1 MDMKQILMNLN
12 NLSSGYWEDYL
23 ITDDKK
29 RAIIILRDWCIE
41 KLKQPHPF
49 GTPQEPI
56 WRNRIDE
63 LSEISRVAVSLRI
76 DMAVL
81 ISYMIFYFF
90 LGKIVNRPKYVTDLG
105 KFIVFPVPTALGAYV
120 GYKISPYLIT
130 FLQ

>member
-1 MDMKQILMNLN
+1 MESKLRRKKKLP
-12 NLSSGYWEDYL
+12 LSTIVEDYNSS
-23 ITDDKK
+23 
-29 RAIIILRDWCIE
+29 
-41 KLKQPHPF
+41 
-49 GTPQEPI
+49 TPQEV
-56 WRNRIDE
+56 WIDGV
-63 LSEISRVAVSLRI
+63 LYNFLYGFLGAVVIVAVSLRI

-120 GYKISPYLIT
+120 GYKVSPLLIT

>member
-1 MDMKQILMNLN
+1 MESRLRRKKKLP
-12 NLSSGYWEDYL
+12 LSTIVEDYNSSS
-23 ITDDKK
+23 
-29 RAIIILRDWCIE
+29 
-41 KLKQPHPF
+41 
-49 GTPQEPI
+49 PQEV
-56 WRNRIDE
+56 WIDGV
-63 LSEISRVAVSLRI
+63 LYNFLYGFLGAVVIVAVSLRI

-120 GYKISPYLIT
+120 GYKVSPLLIT

>member
-1 MDMKQILMNLN
+1 LGAVVI
-12 NLSSGYWEDYL
+12 
-23 ITDDKK
+23 
-29 RAIIILRDWCIE
+29 
-41 KLKQPHPF
+41 
-49 GTPQEPI
+49 
-56 WRNRIDE
+56 
-63 LSEISRVAVSLRI
+63 VAVSLRI

-120 GYKISPYLIT
+120 GYKVSPLLIT

>member
-1 MDMKQILMNLN
+1 MRQKKKLP
-12 NLSSGYWEDYL
+12 LSNIVDDYNSSS
-23 ITDDKK
+23 
-29 RAIIILRDWCIE
+29 
-41 KLKQPHPF
+41 
-49 GTPQEPI
+49 PQEV
-56 WRNRIDE
+56 WIDGV
-63 LSEISRVAVSLRI
+63 LYNFLYGFLGAVVIVAVSLRI

-120 GYKISPYLIT
+120 GYKISPLLMN

>member
-1 MDMKQILMNLN
+1 MESKLRRKKKLP
-12 NLSSGYWEDYL
+12 LSTIVEDYNSSS
-23 ITDDKK
+23 
-29 RAIIILRDWCIE
+29 
-41 KLKQPHPF
+41 
-49 GTPQEPI
+49 PQEV
-56 WRNRIDE
+56 WIDGV
-63 LSEISRVAVSLRI
+63 LYNFLYGFLGAVVIVAVSLRI

-120 GYKISPYLIT
+120 GYKISPLLMN

>member
-1 MDMKQILMNLN
+1 MESKLRRKKKLP
-12 NLSSGYWEDYL
+12 LSTIVEDYNSSS
-23 ITDDKK
+23 
-29 RAIIILRDWCIE
+29 
-41 KLKQPHPF
+41 
-49 GTPQEPI
+49 PQEV
-56 WRNRIDE
+56 WIDGV
-63 LSEISRVAVSLRI
+63 LYNFLYGFLGAVVIVAVSLRI

-120 GYKISPYLIT
+120 GYKVSPLLIT

>member
-1 MDMKQILMNLN
+1 MESKLRRKKKLP
-12 NLSSGYWEDYL
+12 LSTIVEDYNSSS
-23 ITDDKK
+23 
-29 RAIIILRDWCIE
+29 
-41 KLKQPHPF
+41 
-49 GTPQEPI
+49 PQEV
-56 WRNRIDE
+56 WIDGV
-63 LSEISRVAVSLRI
+63 LYNFLYGFLGAVVIVAVSLRI

-120 GYKISPYLIT
+120 GYKVSPILIT

>member
-1 MDMKQILMNLN
+1 MRAKKKLP
-12 NLSSGYWEDYL
+12 LSTIVDDYNSSS
-23 ITDDKK
+23 
-29 RAIIILRDWCIE
+29 
-41 KLKQPHPF
+41 
-49 GTPQEPI
+49 PQEV
-56 WRNRIDE
+56 WIDGV
-63 LSEISRVAVSLRI
+63 LYNFLYGFLGAVVIVAVSLRI

-120 GYKISPYLIT
+120 GYKVSPHLIN

>member
-1 MDMKQILMNLN
+1 MTKKKLP
-12 NLSSGYWEDYL
+12 LSTIVEDYKSS
-23 ITDDKK
+23 TPEEV
-29 RAIIILRDWCIE
+29 WIE
-41 KLKQPHPF
+41 GVLYNF
-49 GTPQEPI
+49 LYGFLGAVVI
-56 WRNRIDE
+56 
-63 LSEISRVAVSLRI
+63 VAVSLRI

-120 GYKISPYLIT
+120 GYKLSPILIS

>member
-1 MDMKQILMNLN
+1 MESRLRRKKKLP
-12 NLSSGYWEDYL
+12 LSTIVEDYNSSS
-23 ITDDKK
+23 
-29 RAIIILRDWCIE
+29 
-41 KLKQPHPF
+41 
-49 GTPQEPI
+49 PQEV
-56 WRNRIDE
+56 WIDGV
-63 LSEISRVAVSLRI
+63 LYNFLYGFLGAVVIVAVSLRI

-120 GYKISPYLIT
+120 GYKVSPHLIN

>member
-1 MDMKQILMNLN
+1 MESKLRRKKKLP
-12 NLSSGYWEDYL
+12 LSTIVEDYNSSS
-23 ITDDKK
+23 
-29 RAIIILRDWCIE
+29 
-41 KLKQPHPF
+41 
-49 GTPQEPI
+49 PQEG
-56 WRNRIDE
+56 WIDGV
-63 LSEISRVAVSLRI
+63 LYNFLYGFLGAVVIVAVSLRI

-120 GYKISPYLIT
+120 GYKISPLLMN

>member
-1 MDMKQILMNLN
+1 MESRLRRKKKLP
-12 NLSSGYWEDYL
+12 LSTIVDDYNSSS
-23 ITDDKK
+23 
-29 RAIIILRDWCIE
+29 
-41 KLKQPHPF
+41 
-49 GTPQEPI
+49 PQEV
-56 WRNRIDE
+56 WIDGV
-63 LSEISRVAVSLRI
+63 LYNFLYGFLGAVVIVAVSLRI

-120 GYKISPYLIT
+120 GYKVSPHLIN